1 MTMNK
6 IENTI
11 IDDYI
16 VQVAKEDHLPYAE
29 QICLEMEISAKARG
43 TGIAKRSPTYLRKKM
58 EEGKAIIATTKSG
71 VWVGFCYIETWDH
84 GKFVANSGLIVQ
96 PDYRK
101 SGIATAIKSKAF
113 DLSRSKYPDAK
124 IIGLTTSMAVMK
136 INSELGYIPVP
147 FSELPKED
155 DFWKGCSSCVNF
167 DILNRTNRAH
177 CLCTGMKFDPAEAN
191 ELSKEGKK
199 EEFWDFLTES
209 KLYEHWMNLKQKI
222 LLNRDDKRKK
232 KVLFLPK
239 KEQKLLE
246 H

>member
-11 IDDYI
+11 IDNYI
-16 VQVAKEDHLPYAE
+16 VQLATENHLPYAE
-29 QICLEMEISAKARG
+29 QICLEMENSAKARG
-43 TGIAKRSPTYLRKKM
+43 TGIAKRSPEYLRKKM
-58 EEGKAIIATTKSG
+58 QEGKSIIATTKSG
-71 VWVGFCYIETWDH
+71 EWVGFCYIETWDH
-84 GKFVANSGLIVQ
+84 GKFVANSGLIVH

-101 SGIATAIKSKAF
+101 SGMATAIKSKAF
-113 DLSRSKYPDAK
+113 DLSRSKYPNAK

-177 CLCTGMKFDPAEAN
+177 CLCTGMKFDPEEASG
-191 ELSKEGKK
+191 LSKEGKK
-199 EEFWDFLTES
+199 LEFWDFLRES
-209 KLYEHWMNLKQKI
+209 KLYEHWMNVKQRI
-222 LLNRDDKRKK
+222 LLNREDKRKK
-232 KVLFLPK
+232 KAHFLPR
-239 KEQKLLE
+239 KEQKLLG